1 MWAANSVLLSAV
13 WWNISSVLCNRCC
26 ETRTLFKW
34 GSEAESTF
42 RPLSCQLVSVLSD
55 YLGHINSICL
65 LFSPAFVFF
74 FFQISLTNLG
84 VCLQPVWMS
93 DCLFLSL
100 LDTFFQ
106 SPEINFITK
115 SRSIRRKTLFFFFVY
130 LGICQ
135 PPCSS
140 FLSSVESL
148 TAYFKLRKAT
158 KQTHE

>member
-42 RPLSCQLVSVLSD
+42 RPSSCQLVSVLSD

-115 SRSIRRKTLFFFFVY
+115 SRSIRRKTLFFFLCISASVS
-130 LGICQ
+130 LRAH
-135 PPCSS
+135 
-140 FLSSVESL
+140 LSSPPLKV
-148 TAYFKLRKAT
+148 
-158 KQTHE
+158 